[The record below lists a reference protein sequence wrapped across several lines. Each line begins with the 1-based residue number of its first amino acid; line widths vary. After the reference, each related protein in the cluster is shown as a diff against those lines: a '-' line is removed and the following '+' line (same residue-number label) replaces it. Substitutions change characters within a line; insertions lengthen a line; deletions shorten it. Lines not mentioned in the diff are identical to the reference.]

1 MKIGIAGY
9 GFVGK
14 VHSEVLRNWHDVEI
28 SDPAYPEYSRSSFSS
43 DVDAIIICVSTPQ
56 SKWGTCYMNNVFA
69 VLDAAPDV
77 PVLIKSTISI
87 NGWEMLQNAFPD
99 RQITFSPEFLRAAT
113 AIEDFKNCKRLLMGG
128 GNTTFWSNIFR
139 QAMFNDVEIEISTAK
154 ELILAKYARNTF
166 LALKVSYFNQMFDL
180 CEELGLDYSEV
191 RKYTVEDER
200 IGASHTDVTDDRGY
214 GGHCFP
220 KDVAALI
227 TSTKHLDAELTILE
241 AAQLYNDKL
250 RKHKD
255 A

>member
-14 VHSEVLRNWHDVEI
+14 AHHEVLKDWHDIEI
-28 SDPAYPEYSRSSFSS
+28 SDPAFPEYSRKKFSN
-43 DVDAIIICVSTPQ
+43 VDGIIICVSTPQ
-56 SKWGTCYMNNVFA
+56 SEWGTCLMDNVFD
-69 VLDAAPDV
+69 VIDNAPNV
-77 PVLIKSTISI
+77 PILIKSTISI
-87 NGWEMLQNAFPD
+87 DGWNMLADAFPEK
-99 RQITFSPEFLRAAT
+99 QITFSPEFLRAAT

-128 GNTTFWSNIFR
+128 GNTTFWSNIFS
-139 QAMFNDVEIEISTAK
+139 QTMFNDVEIEISTAK

-166 LALKVSYFNQMFDL
+166 LALKVSYFNQIFDL

-220 KDVAALI
+220 KDMAALI